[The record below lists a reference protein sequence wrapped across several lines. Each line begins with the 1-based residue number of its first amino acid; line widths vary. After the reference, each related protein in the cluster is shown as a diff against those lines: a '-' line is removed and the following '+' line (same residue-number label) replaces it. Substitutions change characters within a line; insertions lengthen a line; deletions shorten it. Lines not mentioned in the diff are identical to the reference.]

1 MKKISC
7 PVKLNLTLR
16 VRHKK
21 KDSFHEIYTIFLKK
35 KGKDELTISPQI
47 EENIGDIIEARG
59 EQISGENIISRA
71 LRFAREKNGGIPPL
85 RIIVN
90 KNHPVGSGI
99 GAGSG
104 NAAAVLLWL
113 EENYGLSADASEI
126 VKLGADVAFLA
137 AGYSLMRGEGIGD
150 VLTKLEDIPDYR
162 AALAFPSWATPTKAA
177 YEKLDESR
185 ELGGAAVLSAKECGE
200 EAEAILGALRSG
212 KKTGLLPNDFLKIYS
227 DERLAHY
234 KEVFNIYDGAG
245 ALAWGLCGSGG
256 AVFALFAGKFGA
268 EPVNMVNK
276 KIESLSW
283 VKKTA
288 ELE

>member
-1 MKKISC
+1 MAKIISC

-21 KDSFHEIYTIFLKK
+21 NDGFHEIFTVFLRK

-47 EENIGDIIEARG
+47 EENIGDSIEMRG

-71 LRFAREKNGGIPPL
+71 LRFAREKNGNIPPL

-90 KNHPVGSGI
+90 KKHPVGSGI

-104 NAAAVLLWL
+104 NAAAVLRWL
-113 EENYGLSADASEI
+113 AENYGLKADISE
-126 VKLGADVAFLA
+126 VSRLGADVAFLA
-137 AGYSLMRGEGIGD
+137 AGHNLTRGEGIGD
-150 VLTKLEDIPDYR
+150 VLTELEDIPDYLV
-162 AALAFPSWATPTKAA
+162 ALAFPLWTAPTGTA

-185 ELGGAAVLSAKECGE
+185 DTGGSAILSAEECQA
-200 EAEAILGALRSG
+200 EAEAILAALRSG
-212 KKTGLLPNDFLKIYS
+212 KKTGLLPNDFLRIYS
-227 DERLAHY
+227 EERLANY
-234 KEVFNIYDGAG
+234 NEAFDIYDGAG

-256 AVFALFAGKFGA
+256 AVFALFAGDFDAK
-268 EPVNMVNK
+268 PVK
-276 KIESLSW
+276 EKIESLSW

>member
-1 MKKISC
+1 MKIISC

-16 VRHKK
+16 VRQKNN
-21 KDSFHEIYTIFLKK
+21 DGFHEIFTIFLKK

-47 EENIGDIIEARG
+47 EENIGDTIEMRG
-59 EQISGENIISRA
+59 EQICGENIISRA
-71 LRFAREKNGGIPPL
+71 LGFARAKNGAIPPL

-104 NAAAVLLWL
+104 NAAAVLCWL
-113 EENYGLSADASEI
+113 AENYGLKADASEI
-126 VKLGADVAFLA
+126 SKLGADVAFLA
-137 AGYSLMRGEGIGD
+137 AGHSLMRGEGIGD
-150 VLTKLEDIPDYR
+150 VLTKLEDMPDYR
-162 AALAFPSWATPTKAA
+162 AALAFPSWTTPTKTA

-185 ELGGAAVLSAKECGE
+185 DFGRSRMLSAKECGE

-212 KKTGLLPNDFLKIYS
+212 KRAGLLPNDFLEIYS
-227 DERLAHY
+227 DEKLAGY
-234 KEVFNIYDGAG
+234 NEAFNIYDGAG

-256 AVFALFAGKFGA
+256 AVFALFAGDFEA
-268 EPVNMVNK
+268 EPVKK